1 MSMTT
6 PAFTPATP
14 VAEHRRMVF
23 LPRLFGPRLFLIGE
37 QAVFGFMEKLSP
49 ADYTGGIWDFCER
62 AGQPLYLAPTSRP
75 RFHLVWDGN
84 GYEGDVSADAA
95 GIIATLFAFSHLSF
109 RHDAPEL
116 TDGFA
121 RLYAHA
127 ADHPEAR
134 EIFQAID

>member
-1 MSMTT
+1 MSLIAPSSSSAM
-6 PAFTPATP
+6 P
-14 VAEHRRMVF
+14 VPEDRRMGF
-23 LPRLFGPRLFLIGE
+23 LPRLFGARLLLVGE
-37 QAVFGFMEKLSP
+37 HTVFGFMEKLSP
-49 ADYTGGIWDFCER
+49 TDYTGGMWDFFEL
-62 AGQPLYLAPTSRP
+62 AGEPLYLAPTCKP
-75 RFHLVWDGN
+75 RFHLAWDGN
-84 GYEGDVSADAA
+84 GYEGNVSADAA

-116 TDGFA
+116 PEGFA

>member
-1 MSMTT
+1 MTLT
-6 PAFTPATP
+6 APSFSSAMP
-14 VAEHRRMVF
+14 VPEERRMGF
-23 LPRLFGPRLFLIGE
+23 LPRLFGARLLLVGE
-37 QAVFGFMEKLSP
+37 HTVFGFMERLSP
-49 ADYTGGIWDFCER
+49 TDYTGGMWDFLEL
-62 AGQPLYLAPTSRP
+62 AGEPLYLAPTCKP

-84 GYEGDVSADAA
+84 GYEGVVSADAA

-109 RHDAPEL
+109 RHDTPEL
-116 TDGFA
+116 SEGFA